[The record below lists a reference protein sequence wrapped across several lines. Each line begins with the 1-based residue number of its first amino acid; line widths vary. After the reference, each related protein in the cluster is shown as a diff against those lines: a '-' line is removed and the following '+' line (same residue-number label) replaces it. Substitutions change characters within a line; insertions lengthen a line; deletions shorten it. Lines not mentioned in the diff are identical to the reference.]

1 MVHSGVMAQIRVFVL
16 DDHEVVRQGLLR
28 LNEAD
33 PDMTVVG
40 EAATAAEAIV
50 RVPRADA
57 DVALLDVRLPDGS
70 GIEVCRELAT
80 LAPGVRCLMLTSYE
94 DDEALLASIT
104 AGAAG
109 YVLKE
114 IRGPQLLDSIR
125 LVASGRSLL
134 DPTTTGRVLERLR
147 EARHPDSRL
156 DLLTAQESAVLDLI
170 GEGLTN
176 REIADRMFL
185 AEKTVKNY
193 ISSLL
198 AKIEVRG
205 RTQAALFIAEQHR
218 LHPDSTGVTAP
229 EPRAGRGRSDAGPPA
244 GP

>member
-1 MVHSGVMAQIRVFVL
+1 MAEIRVFVL

-28 LNEAD
+28 LIDAD
-33 PDMTVVG
+33 PQLTVVG
-40 EAATAAEAIV
+40 EASTAHEALARIPHV
-50 RVPRADA
+50 DA

-70 GIEVCRELAT
+70 GVEVCRELAAS
-80 LAPGVRCLMLTSYE
+80 APRVRCLMLTSYE
-94 DDEALLASIT
+94 DDEAHLAAIT

-125 LVASGRSLL
+125 LVAAGRDLL
-134 DPTTTGRVLERLR
+134 DPATTRRVLERLR
-147 EARHPDSRL
+147 ESHRQDPRL
-156 DLLTAQESAVLDLI
+156 DLLTAQEGAVLDLL

-218 LHPDSTGVTAP
+218 LHPDPTGVSEPSTGADQGRPDAP
-229 EPRAGRGRSDAGPPA
+229 PSAGP
-244 GP
+244 